1 MSSAALF
8 GGDGKILSQFIGF
21 PPDPSGVREVVR
33 ITPTP
38 IPNVL
43 PASDTSYNFVPTYSG
58 EYIFEMTCA
67 FGGNGAVFDVEEN
80 AIAFNVSPG
89 GDDDYGA
96 AIAIARVIP
105 SMSPNTPYTCT
116 SLHTLTAGTTYTIT
130 LYVLTSGA
138 GPTFAPVLGASGGFV
153 IEATLVSP
161 V

>member
-67 FGGNGAVFDVEEN
+67 FGGGSAAFVAGTD
-80 AIAFNVSPG
+80 AIGFNVSPG

-96 AIAIARVIP
+96 AIAAATVITG
-105 SMSPNTPYTCT
+105 MSPNTPYTCT
-116 SLHTLTAGTTYTIT
+116 SLHTLTAGTTYTVT
-130 LYVLTSGA
+130 LYVEG
-138 GPTFAPVLGASGGFV
+138 APVLGASGGFV

>member
-8 GGDGKILSQFIGF
+8 GGDGKILSQFINF
-21 PPDPSGVREVVR
+21 PPDASGTRQVVR

-67 FGGNGAVFDVEEN
+67 FGGNLAAFVAGTD
-80 AIAFNVSPG
+80 AIGFNISPAG

-96 AIAIARVIP
+96 AIAAAKVITG
-105 SMSPNTPYTCT
+105 MTPNTPYTCT
-116 SLHTLTAGTTYTIT
+116 SLHTLTAGTTYTVT
-130 LYVLTSGA
+130 LYVEG
-138 GPTFAPVLGASGGFV
+138 APVLGASGAFV
-153 IEATLVSP
+153 IEASLVAP
-161 V
+161 F